1 MHALCVKEDKA
12 VAHFVR
18 NVGLSMRVVPRIMK
32 HIRPG
37 IQQCVPGRF
46 ARISRV
52 RRLMEHEPSLH
63 ERMFRKAYDEAQDIR
78 GMSALRGPEWNG
90 DRE

>member
-1 MHALCVKEDKA
+1 
-12 VAHFVR
+12 
-18 NVGLSMRVVPRIMK
+18 MRVVPRIMK

-52 RRLMEHEPSLH
+52 RRLTEHESCLH
-63 ERMFRKAYDEAQDIR
+63 ERMFRKPSDEAQDIR
-78 GMSALRGPEWNG
+78 GMSVLREPEWNG